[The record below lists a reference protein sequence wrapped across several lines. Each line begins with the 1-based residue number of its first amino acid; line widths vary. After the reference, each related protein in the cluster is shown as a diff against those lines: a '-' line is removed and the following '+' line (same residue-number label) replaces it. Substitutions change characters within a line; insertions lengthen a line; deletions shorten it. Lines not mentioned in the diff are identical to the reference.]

1 MKAIELLI
9 GRILLAH
16 IFIMAGINKLGA
28 GYSGTQAYMESMGV
42 PGALLP
48 VVITL
53 EIAGGLALAAGLVTR
68 YSAWALAA
76 FTVVAGVLFHANFS
90 DQMQTILFMKN
101 MAMAGGLLVLAAA
114 GAGAI
119 SLDHKLNS
127 REA

>member
-1 MKAIELLI
+1 MKAIELLV
-9 GRILLAH
+9 GRILVAQ
-16 IFIMAGINKLGA
+16 IFILAGIDKLGA

-48 VVITL
+48 VVIAL
-53 EIAGGLALAAGLVTR
+53 EIAGGLALAAGFITR
-68 YSAWALAA
+68 YAACALAA

-90 DQMQTILFMKN
+90 DQMQMILFMKN

-114 GAGAI
+114 GAGAL

-127 REA
+127 KEA

>member
-1 MKAIELLI
+1 MKAIELLV
-9 GRILLAH
+9 GRILLAQ
-16 IFIMAGINKLGA
+16 IFILAGIDKLGA

-48 VVITL
+48 VVIAL
-53 EIAGGLALAAGLVTR
+53 EIAGGLALAAGFITR
-68 YSAWALAA
+68 YAAWALAA

-114 GAGAI
+114 GAGAL

-127 REA
+127 KEA

>member
-1 MKAIELLI
+1 MKAIELLV
-9 GRILLAH
+9 GRILLAQ

-48 VVITL
+48 VVIAL
-53 EIAGGLALAAGLVTR
+53 EIAGGLALAAGFITR
-68 YSAWALAA
+68 YAAWALAA

-90 DQMQTILFMKN
+90 DQMQMILFMKN

-114 GAGAI
+114 GAGAL
-119 SLDHKLNS
+119 SLDQKLNTKG
-127 REA
+127 A

>member
-1 MKAIELLI
+1 MKAIELLV
-9 GRILLAH
+9 GRILVAQ
-16 IFIMAGINKLGA
+16 IFILAGIDKLGA

-48 VVITL
+48 VVIAL
-53 EIAGGLALAAGLVTR
+53 EIAGGLALAAGFITR
-68 YSAWALAA
+68 YAAWALAA

-114 GAGAI
+114 GAGAL

-127 REA
+127 KEA

>member
-1 MKAIELLI
+1 MKAIELLV
-9 GRILLAH
+9 GRILLAQ

-48 VVITL
+48 VVIAL
-53 EIAGGLALAAGLVTR
+53 EIAGGLALAAGFITR
-68 YSAWALAA
+68 YAAWALAA

-90 DQMQTILFMKN
+90 DQMQMILFMKN

-114 GAGAI
+114 GAGAL
-119 SLDHKLNS
+119 SLDQKLNTKGT
-127 REA
+127 

>member
-1 MKAIELLI
+1 MKAIELLV
-9 GRILLAH
+9 GRILVAQ
-16 IFIMAGINKLGA
+16 IFILAGIDKLGA

-48 VVITL
+48 VVIAL
-53 EIAGGLALAAGLVTR
+53 EIAGGLALAAGFIAR
-68 YSAWALAA
+68 YAAWALAA

-101 MAMAGGLLVLAAA
+101 MAMAGGLLVLAVA
-114 GAGAI
+114 GAGAL

-127 REA
+127 KEA

>member
-1 MKAIELLI
+1 MKAIELLV
-9 GRILLAH
+9 GRIFLAQ
-16 IFIMAGINKLGA
+16 IFILAGIDKLGA

-48 VVITL
+48 VVIAL
-53 EIAGGLALAAGLVTR
+53 EIAGGLALAAGFITR
-68 YSAWALAA
+68 YAAWALAA

-114 GAGAI
+114 GAGAL

-127 REA
+127 KEA